1 MSESNLLFSNFA
13 TEWFS
18 TSVDVAIKAFAI
30 LAVTAAATHAL
41 RRASSALRHFV
52 WLLAIL
58 GVLLL
63 PVLAVTLPQWGL
75 LPAWLDVRT
84 AITTVSDSQ
93 HSALAGQSEPQPQGA
108 PNHALEIEAS
118 ETHDEA
124 RAGAMPAPLP
134 TDQHRRSEGRPRV
147 DSVASSGDVRVG
159 RANLFE
165 ILAPAVWLVGVAVC
179 CTSTLIGAISLRRLG
194 RSSQRVADESQLG
207 LLTDLCRQVGVRRP
221 VTLLQSH
228 RRSMPM
234 TWGAVWPRLLVP
246 DEFADWE
253 SDRKRIALL
262 HELVHIKR
270 HDYLVQLVTGLA
282 CAVHWFNPLVWLA
295 RRQMVIEREG
305 ACDDVALRMGS
316 RPSDYAEH
324 FLHIGARLSS
334 GWAARHV
341 AAAMARQSQME
352 SRLRAVLDPSRSR
365 KPLTRATLVIG
376 ALALGLAA
384 TSLAMLRT
392 SEADGPLQPESTRT
406 VNTED
411 PAPVENDGR
420 SNGYSDPLPQGA
432 VCRLGTTRW
441 RHKSD
446 VALARFSPNGK
457 VLATAGESTTIR
469 LWDVA
474 TGKQLHELTDAGRW
488 TAYGI
493 VFSPDGAKM
502 ASVHERG
509 IVRLWD
515 MATGWQVCEPQ
526 EHPGERSD
534 RYDIA
539 FAADGKTLAT
549 VGPTEVRLWSADVL
563 KPLEQFAT
571 SGDRG
576 HSGPAVA
583 FSPDGRLLA
592 AASGDADIRI
602 WQMGTDQPAQSIKLA
617 HVSGTTALVFT
628 PDSKTLISGGN
639 GEHRMVRIGRRAGS
653 STAEIKFWDVATREQ
668 VAELKTESFDSGLY
682 SLSLSRDGT
691 LLVSG
696 HHSEARVWDTKT
708 HTLRDIIAESYSIH
722 GGYPCIADIS
732 PDGKTLASR
741 TNGYTVGL
749 WDVGT
754 GRLSNETSS
763 SHQRSVR
770 SVVAASGGEIL
781 ASGGTDD
788 SMHVWQTATGKHID
802 RIPFD
807 SLLSIAASPTDNTI
821 VAGGGYRLSR
831 ENIEFHGSMQIRS
844 LDSHAVADDAEF
856 SDVIGVLTF
865 SRDGRKIAAATNN
878 TPFGQPDAADEA
890 VLIID
895 AKTGNMLK
903 RLGGQKGNIAAV
915 AFAADGQ
922 TLFAVHTDT
931 TLRHWDIES
940 GDVVRAS
947 KIAGHERGDIRH
959 VASSADHETLVTCSM
974 FGESLVITDLA
985 SAENVRTITVPNTLG
1000 NLLAIS
1006 PDGKICASACQPI
1019 VCTDTKFDER
1029 IHLWDVATGQEL
1041 LALDAATDGTVASLV
1056 FLPDGKTLVS
1066 GMDRGTALLWD
1077 ISDVQ
1082 KR

>member
-1 MSESNLLFSNFA
+1 VSESIFLFSSFA

-18 TSVDVAIKAFAI
+18 HSVDVAIKAFAI
-30 LAVTAAATHAL
+30 LAVTAAATLVL
-41 RRASSALRHFV
+41 RYGSSALRHFV

-63 PVLAVTLPQWGL
+63 PVLSVTLPRWGL
-75 LPAWLDVRT
+75 LPAWLGVRT
-84 AITTVSDSQ
+84 ATTTAYDSRD
-93 HSALAGQSEPQPQGA
+93 SELAGQSAQRLQVA
-108 PNHALEIEAS
+108 ANHAPENEAS
-118 ETHDEA
+118 EIHDEA
-124 RAGAMPAPLP
+124 QAAAPPA
-134 TDQHRRSEGRPRV
+134 DQHRRSEGMRRA
-147 DSVASSGDVRVG
+147 DGVASGDDMLVG
-159 RANLFE
+159 RANPFE
-165 ILAPAVWLVGVAVC
+165 TVALAIWLVGVGFC
-179 CTSTLIGAISLRRLG
+179 CTSTLIGAISLGRLG
-194 RSSQRVADESQLG
+194 RSSQRVSDESQLG
-207 LLTDLCRQVGVRRP
+207 LLTDLCRELGVRRP

-228 RRSMPM
+228 QRSMPM
-234 TWGAVWPRLLVP
+234 TWGAVRPRLLIP
-246 DEFADWE
+246 DEFAHWDN
-253 SDRKRIALL
+253 DRKRIALL

-282 CAVHWFNPLVWLA
+282 CAIHWFNPLVWLA

-324 FLHIGARLSS
+324 LLHIGARLSCRR
-334 GWAARHV
+334 AARHV

-352 SRLRAVLDPSRSR
+352 SRVRAVLDPSRNR
-365 KPLTRATLVIG
+365 KPLTRTPSVVGIVG
-376 ALALGLAA
+376 LGLVA
-384 TSLAMLRT
+384 TSLAVLRT
-392 SEADGPLQPESTRT
+392 SHADAHLQPELTRT
-406 VNTED
+406 GNTEE
-411 PAPVENDGR
+411 PASAEDDGR
-420 SNGYSDPLPQGA
+420 SNAHSDPLPPGA

-441 RHKSD
+441 RHKSN

-457 VLATAGESTTIR
+457 VLAAAGESTTIR

-474 TGKQLHELTDAGRW
+474 TGEQLHELTDAGRH

-502 ASVHERG
+502 ASVDECG
-509 IVRLWD
+509 MVRLWD
-515 MATGWQVCEPQ
+515 MATGWQACEPQ
-526 EHPGERSD
+526 EHPGERSE

-539 FAADGKTLAT
+539 FAPDGKTLAT

-563 KPLEQFAT
+563 KPLDQLAT
-571 SGDRG
+571 GGDRG
-576 HSGPAVA
+576 RGGPAVA

-602 WQMGTDQPAQSIKLA
+602 WQIGTDQPAESIKSA
-617 HVSGTTALVFT
+617 HVNGTRALVFT
-628 PDSKTLISGGN
+628 PDSKTLISGGD
-639 GEHRMVRIGRRAGS
+639 GEYRMVRIDRRAGAS
-653 STAEIKFWDVATREQ
+653 SAEIKFWDVATREQ

-691 LLVSG
+691 LLISG
-696 HHSEARVWDTKT
+696 HHSEARVWDVKT
-708 HTLRDIIAESYSIH
+708 RTLRDIIAESYSIG

-741 TNGYTVGL
+741 TSGCTIGL
-749 WDVGT
+749 WDVGA
-754 GRLSNETSS
+754 GRLTNETSL
-763 SHQRSVR
+763 SHHRSVR
-770 SVVAASGGEIL
+770 SVVATSSGELL
-781 ASGGTDD
+781 ATGGTDGFVY
-788 SMHVWQTATGKHID
+788 VWQTATGKHID
-802 RIPFD
+802 QIPFD
-807 SLLSIAASPTDNTI
+807 SLSSIAASPTGNTI

-831 ENIEFHGSMQIRS
+831 ENIEFRGSLQIRS
-844 LDSHAVADDAEF
+844 LDPQSVAEDTGF
-856 SDVIGVLTF
+856 SDVIGVLTY

-890 VLIID
+890 VLVID
-895 AKTGNMLK
+895 AKNGKMLK
-903 RLGGQKGNIAAV
+903 RLGGQKGNIASV
-915 AFAADGQ
+915 AFAADGK

-940 GDVVRAS
+940 GKVVRAS

-959 VASSADHETLVTCSM
+959 VAFSADHETLVTCAM
-974 FGESLVITDLA
+974 FGESFVITDLA
-985 SAENVRTITVPNTLG
+985 SAESVRTITVPNTLG

-1029 IHLWDVATGQEL
+1029 IHLWDLATGQEL
-1041 LALDAATDGTVASLV
+1041 LALDAATDGTVASLT

-1077 ISDVQ
+1077 ISAVQ
-1082 KR
+1082 KP